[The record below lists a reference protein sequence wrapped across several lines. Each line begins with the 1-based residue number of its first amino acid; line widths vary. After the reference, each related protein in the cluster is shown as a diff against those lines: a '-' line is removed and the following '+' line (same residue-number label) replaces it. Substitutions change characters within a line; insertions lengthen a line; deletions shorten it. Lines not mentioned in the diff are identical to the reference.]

1 MLTIDSIE
9 REFCSNG
16 MSETVTITKTVPTGQ
31 SSSLPLSNWVPPI
44 GVLPQWM
51 TGRRSSLRPE
61 KVVFNGPTTIV
72 LWKDG
77 TKTVV
82 KNHGEIYDKEKAL
95 MAASLKKLLGN
106 YTGFEKP
113 FRKWMADD
121 EA

>member
-1 MLTIDSIE
+1 MWTVDSIE
-9 REFCSNG
+9 REFSTSG
-16 MSETVTITKTVPTGQ
+16 MTETVTITNTVPMGQ
-31 SSSLPLSNWVPPI
+31 GGSLPLPNWAPPI

-51 TGRRSSLRPE
+51 TGQRRSLRPE

-113 FRKWMADD
+113 FRKWMVDD
-121 EA
+121 DA

>member
-9 REFCSNG
+9 REFSTNG
-16 MSETVTITKTVPTGQ
+16 MTETVTMTNTAPVGQ
-31 SSSLPLSNWVPPI
+31 TIPYPLPKWVPPV
-44 GVLPQWM
+44 GVLPNWI
-51 TGRRSSLRPE
+51 GRCYNHLRPE
-61 KVVFNGPTTIV
+61 KVVFNGPATIV